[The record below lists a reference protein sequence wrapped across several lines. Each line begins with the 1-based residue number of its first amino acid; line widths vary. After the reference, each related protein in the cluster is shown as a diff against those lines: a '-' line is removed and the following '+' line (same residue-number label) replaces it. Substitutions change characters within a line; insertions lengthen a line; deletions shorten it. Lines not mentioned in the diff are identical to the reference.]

1 MDLRIKGPHIMSGY
15 YRADELNATAFDEE
29 GYFRTGDAVR
39 WVDPPRPLE
48 GLEFAGR
55 IAEDFKL
62 LSGTWV
68 QASIVRRDLVEALQ
82 PFVSDAVICAPDHAW
97 LGALVW
103 LTVPDDTRLRSVLA
117 QKLVA
122 FNHARQGSAD
132 TIARLLVLKDPPS
145 AEAGEI
151 TDKRSINQRLAM
163 ERRASDVALLYAD
176 KLDPRIIEPAATQP
190 LVMAQR

>member
-1 MDLRIKGPHIMSGY
+1 MELRIKGPQIMSGY
-15 YRADELNATAFDEE
+15 YKDPALNATAFDEE
-29 GYFRTGDAVR
+29 GYFKTGDAVR
-39 WVDPPRPLE
+39 WVDAGNPIE

-82 PFVSDAVICAPDHAW
+82 PFVSDAVICAPDHAY

-103 LTVPDDTRLRSVLA
+103 LNATEDERVRAALA
-117 QKLVA
+117 RQLAA
-122 FNHARQGSAD
+122 FNQSRQGSAD
-132 TIARLLVLKDPPS
+132 VIARIVVLREPPS

-151 TDKRSINQRLAM
+151 TDKRSINQRAALQ
-163 ERRASDVALLYAD
+163 RRSSDVALLYSEPVDA
-176 KLDPRIIEPAATQP
+176 KIIQP
-190 LVMAQR
+190 GALVG